1 MNTIFVQLL
10 RTELGNIARNPN
22 LYGMVLSA
30 QSVVRIRDDIIS
42 VANSCAAEEPQISQQ
57 LLRLKDILFPN
68 NPFGQGMVN
77 PIALG
82 EVIFGLDYL
91 LGKQQ
96 SRGSEQEQASDLW
109 AYIHPLIQKS
119 SKKLYADGHYAN
131 AAEDAFIELN
141 SRAKAIY
148 KKLVQSPTTIPD
160 GVDLMHKLFSGTP
173 PLCPV
178 CDTSTSS
185 GDNYQQGFH
194 FMAAGAMSA
203 LRNPKAHSNDE
214 VLTAE
219 EAMRR
224 LMFASMLM
232 YRLDEANLEIFE
244 LICVQ
249 EKPSN

>member
-1 MNTIFVQLL
+1 MNTLFVQLL
-10 RTELGNIARNPN
+10 RTELGKIASDRN
-22 LYGMVLSA
+22 LYGLILSTND
-30 QSVVRIRDDIIS
+30 VVRIRDDIIS

-57 LLRLKDILFPN
+57 LLRLKGILFPN
-68 NPFGQGMVN
+68 NQFGQGMVN

-96 SRGSEQEQASDLW
+96 SRGSKQEQASDLW

-119 SKKLYADGHYAN
+119 SKKLYTNGHYAN

-148 KKLVQSPTTIPD
+148 KKLVPDATTIPD
-160 GVDLMHKLFSGTP
+160 GKDLMNKLFGGKP

-178 CDTSTSS
+178 CDTRTES
-185 GDNYQQGFH
+185 GGNYQQGFH
-194 FMAAGAMSA
+194 FMMAGAMSA

-232 YRLDEANLEIFE
+232 YKLDEAEI
-244 LICVQ
+244 
-249 EKPSN
+249 